1 MSKIGDQLLSLSKQL
16 YPRGRAFSMYEG
28 SELESLHIALGKSEE
43 RAYNDATSILN
54 DILPDNAGFTLDD
67 AADWE
72 RRLGLI
78 TNLAVP
84 LAARMA
90 LIKQKMNQPGPNPA
104 KGSYLYLQEQ
114 LNIAGFNVTVYENRF
129 PNYPSGYTTLT
140 PEQLTGLNIFQT
152 LNRHGQFRHGE
163 RRHGGHYNNM
173 VVNHIDESLDEL
185 FGFAGDWKNTFYVCG
200 SPAGTFANVPAVQK
214 DQFRQ
219 LILKTKQVQT
229 VGFLLINYI

>member
-16 YPRGRAFSMYEG
+16 YPKGRAFSMYEG
-28 SELESLHIALGKSEE
+28 SELEGLHIGLGKSEE
-43 RAYNDATSILN
+43 RAYNDATSILF

-84 LAARMA
+84 LAARML

-114 LNIAGFNVTVYENRF
+114 LNLAGFNVTVYENRF
-129 PNYPSGYTTLT
+129 LNYPSGYTTLT
-140 PEQLTGLNIFQT
+140 PEQLTGLNIFKNY
-152 LNRHGQFRHGE
+152 NRHGQFNHGS
-163 RRHGGHYNNM
+163 RQHGGYYNNLI
-173 VVNHIDESLDEL
+173 VNHIDEYLDSF
-185 FGFAGDWKNTFYVCG
+185 FGFVGDWRNTFYICG
-200 SPAGTFANVPAVQK
+200 SPAGQYANVPIAQK
-214 DQFRQ
+214 AQFRQ
-219 LILKTKQVQT
+219 LILKIKQVQT
-229 VGFLLINYI
+229 VGILLINYV

>member
-1 MSKIGDQLLSLSKQL
+1 MSKIGDELLLLARQL
-16 YPRGRAFSMYEG
+16 YPDGRAFMMPEKSK
-28 SELESLHIALGKSEE
+28 LEALHIALGQSDE
-43 RAYNDATSILN
+43 RSYNDAVSILN

-67 AADWE
+67 ATDWE

-78 TNLAVP
+78 TNIAVP
-84 LAARMA
+84 LPARMA
-90 LIKQKMNQPGPNPA
+90 LILQKLNQPGNNPA

-114 LNIAGFNVTVYENRF
+114 LNLAGFTVTVYENRF
-129 PNYPSGYTTLT
+129 PAYPSGYTTLT
-140 PEQLTGLNIFQT
+140 PEQLTGLNVFQT
-152 LNRHGQFRHGE
+152 LNRHGEFRHGE
-163 RRHGGHYNNM
+163 RRHGSHYNNM

-185 FGFAGDWKNTFYVCG
+185 FGFAGDWRNTFYVCG
-200 SPAGTFANVPAVQK
+200 SPAGTFANVPIAQK